1 MIISTNLIYD
11 NYVSNRKTNIFSDL
25 VDIPALYI
33 PWNMFAL
40 MNRAWGDMAVALGQN
55 LTNDQ

>member
-1 MIISTNLIYD
+1 MISTNLIYD
-11 NYVSNRKTNIFSDL
+11 NYVSNPKTNIFSDL

-33 PWNMFAL
+33 SWNMFAL
-40 MNRAWGDMAVALGQN
+40 MNRAWGDIAVVLGQK